1 MQETQKCHAAKYRK
15 KRKGGRDGGRKE
27 GNQDCYLISTKSK
40 YDVLLEHS
48 SECERP
54 KGNPDFPFYSHTQGE
69 HGS

>member
-1 MQETQKCHAAKYRK
+1 MGNRIKNLK
-15 KRKGGRDGGRKE
+15 KKKPSQQRNPCGGRKE

-48 SECERP
+48 SECEGP
-54 KGNPDFPFYSHTQGE
+54 KDNPDFPFYSRTQGE